1 MRRLRQSGNIP
12 AVLYGRGENIQ
23 LTISSR
29 DIGNAVR
36 HGSRI
41 VELKGVVN
49 ESALIKH
56 IQWDPLGDDVLHL
69 DLTRID
75 ASEVVELTLQVHLVG
90 DAPGTH
96 HGGTLKH
103 LLHEVQVGCP
113 ADKVPEKLELKINSL
128 DLNQSLTAG
137 DIPLPE
143 GATMLTPVGEL
154 VAQCTVV
161 VEADDDAADE
171 DGAPAEPE
179 VIGRKSDDEEGGD
192 E

>member
-113 ADKVPEKLELKINSL
+113 ADKVPEKLRTQDQLTGPQPVA
-128 DLNQSLTAG
+128 DCWRHSLTRRRHNVNTG
-137 DIPLPE
+137 W
-143 GATMLTPVGEL
+143 
-154 VAQCTVV
+154 
-161 VEADDDAADE
+161 
-171 DGAPAEPE
+171 
-179 VIGRKSDDEEGGD
+179 
-192 E
+192 